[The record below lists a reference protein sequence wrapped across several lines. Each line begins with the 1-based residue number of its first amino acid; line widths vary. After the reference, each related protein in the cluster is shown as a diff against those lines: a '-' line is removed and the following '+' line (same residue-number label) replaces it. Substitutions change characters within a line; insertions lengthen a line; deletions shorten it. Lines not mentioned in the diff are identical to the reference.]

1 MLRVT
6 IPLTSSPAVNCESK
20 LPQAEFGTP
29 VAIHVHS
36 PSRFGNHFPAGVPI
50 MHLAISCS
58 CYLLFLMAKALMP
71 TQPASWR
78 LAEQRSK
85 HRR

>member
-1 MLRVT
+1 MCT
-6 IPLTSSPAVNCESK
+6 APQDSGTAFPL
-20 LPQAEFGTP
+20 EF
-29 VAIHVHS
+29 
-36 PSRFGNHFPAGVPI
+36 PI